1 MRGCLGSERLADHQ
15 WPAEA
20 LFYEVVARDFPL
32 RITRPQVDVRLPVGV
47 VKHLSIREVAL
58 QMEVVEQ
65 LLQCNDGI
73 AVSVVQGVVEIQ
85 EKVFVFHVVFIF
97 LPAKLLIL
105 RQIY

>member
-1 MRGCLGSERLADHQ
+1 
-15 WPAEA
+15 
-20 LFYEVVARDFPL
+20 
-32 RITRPQVDVRLPVGV
+32 
-47 VKHLSIREVAL
+47 
-58 QMEVVEQ
+58 MEVVEQ

-73 AVSVVQGVVEIQ
+73 AVSVVQGVVEVQ